1 MNLGEYIDYYGSLS
15 YEELFA
21 KYREH
26 SDPNVASYVSLEK
39 VNLPEQLISEM
50 CTREPERQPEHLGV
64 KSQYRVKYDDQ
75 LQTWAE
81 QTFPH
86 LQFVDV
92 RMQSQPPGEKV
103 PAHLDL
109 LPVYLK
115 KVCNKVP
122 YLRKIKHSIE
132 DPGLDVHQLII
143 ACEDQVEGQ
152 VFGFDNPGQ
161 WHWTKGD
168 CIRVNTW
175 RGSHWTENNSTKTRH
190 MLKVRGIQIR
200 RDRDKNVFT

>member
-64 KSQYRVKYDDQ
+64 KSQYRVKYDDE

-81 QTFPH
+81 QAFPH

-143 ACEDQVEGQ
+143 ACEDQVEALTRDESRLYQAHHSSRKQQGCKL
-152 VFGFDNPGQ
+152 VGPYARGPA
-161 WHWTKGD
+161 HLAGHIKHGGD
-168 CIRVNTW
+168 PKR
-175 RGSHWTENNSTKTRH
+175 
-190 MLKVRGIQIR
+190 
-200 RDRDKNVFT
+200 